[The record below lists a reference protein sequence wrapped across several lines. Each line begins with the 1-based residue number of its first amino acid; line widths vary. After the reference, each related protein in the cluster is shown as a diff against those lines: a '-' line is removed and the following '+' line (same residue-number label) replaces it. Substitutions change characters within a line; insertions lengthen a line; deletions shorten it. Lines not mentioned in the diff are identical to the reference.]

1 VYTAHCTRKQDHQGV
16 AESVL
21 ALVVGSAGQTWSGKL
36 QTPPALRHTTT
47 ATSSTKQLGTI
58 TVRAEEVSD
67 QNIQVHLQLRAQQLV
82 APRKGGDSPY
92 LRISRIGESG
102 AAVPCCKTEVK
113 AGQLR

>member
-1 VYTAHCTRKQDHQGV
+1 V

-21 ALVVGSAGQTWSGKL
+21 ALVVGSAGQTWTGTL
-36 QTPPALRHTTT
+36 QLPN
-47 ATSSTKQLGTI
+47 ATGRQLGTI

-67 QNIQVHLQLRAQQLV
+67 QNVQVHLQLRAQQLV
-82 APRKGGDSPY
+82 APKKGGDSPY

-113 AGQLR
+113 PSQLR